1 MLDNDTRQSKRNNH
15 IFLRMK
21 VNLDEDWEPIKAL
34 DWNEMGF
41 NFYLDR
47 EMDHPQADILFRRAT
62 TVFSGSIIWNC
73 RNDDEAMIMETIVN
87 SMLFNQIKKHNE
99 ILKDSVQRIISLLR
113 SQGLI
118 DEKIKMLSH
127 LGIHGLTH
135 DTVRLMV
142 DDHKKEHPEYRYGIK
157 AGCEEWREI
166 ARNAFVESGPALMID
181 KIGEDLRL

>member
-1 MLDNDTRQSKRNNH
+1 MQDSDSRQSKRHNH

-21 VNLDEDWEPIKAL
+21 VNLNDDWEPIKAL
-34 DWNEMGF
+34 DWNELGF

-47 EMDHPQADILFRRAT
+47 ELDHSQADIHFRRAT
-62 TVFSGSIIWNC
+62 TVFSGSIIWSC
-73 RNDDEAMIMETIVN
+73 RNDDEEMIMETILN
-87 SMLFNQIKKHNE
+87 SMLFNQIKKHND
-99 ILKDSVQRIISLLR
+99 ILKDSVNRILNLLR

-118 DEKIKMLSH
+118 DEKIKILSH

-142 DDHKKEHPEYRYGIK
+142 DNHKKEHPEYRYGIR
-157 AGCEEWREI
+157 AGSEEWRGI
-166 ARNAFVESGPALMID
+166 ARNAFEESGSAIMID